1 MWLCGLNAKCL
12 LSKPFPADSWAQLES
27 RAGPSCYY
35 ICSMYCQPQ
44 PCTPS
49 STVSHYRWTGPWLN
63 VFYGI
68 LTFHTDLHI
77 SYFILL
83 LAETFFWV
91 SAAGHLLVSVGW
103 GCRSPPVLE
112 ILRLQPRLHLL
123 RQFLHAIVVTLED
136 WEGQPLFLM
145 FSISPALI
153 FYYFPPLL
161 LCAQQDTDTVLELW
175 CCIPLVFHDGDLVV
189 SKGVAKEEKS
199 MGHVVGTRCLPKM
212 CHKATIPWL
221 VFQMADL
228 LPWYPPL
235 K

>member
-12 LSKPFPADSWAQLES
+12 LSKPFPADSWAQRES

-35 ICSMYCQPQ
+35 ICPMSCQPQ

-49 STVSHYRWTGPWLN
+49 STVSHYRWTGAWLN

-123 RQFLHAIVVTLED
+123 RQSLHAIVVTLED

-153 FYYFPPLL
+153 LLFPPSTTM
-161 LCAQQDTDTVLELW
+161 CSTGHRHSSWTVMLYSPCFSW
-175 CCIPLVFHDGDLVV
+175 QGPSCKQRCCKRG
-189 SKGVAKEEKS
+189 EE
-199 MGHVVGTRCLPKM
+199 HGTCRRHTVP
-212 CHKATIPWL
+212 A
-221 VFQMADL
+221 
-228 LPWYPPL
+228 
-235 K
+235 